1 MRGWVSFTRGL
12 EISLVTV
19 SELLR
24 VAEHLPPDDR
34 ELVEKAYRRAAAAH
48 TGQHRL
54 SGEDYV
60 NHPLEVASI
69 LAELHLDAATI
80 VAAILHDTVEDTDLT
95 GQELTREFGP
105 EVAKLVEGVTK
116 LGRISIRSEQ
126 QHQAENIRKMLLAMA
141 EDIRVVLIKL
151 ADRLHNMRTL
161 EFLPEP
167 KRLKISRETL
177 DIYAPLAHRL
187 GIWQIKWELE
197 DLAFRYLQPEEYKD
211 VVKRINRQRKDRETV
226 VTDLREILAAELEK
240 IEIDADISG
249 RPKHAYSIWQKM
261 SRDLKDFAEIYDL
274 LAMRVLVNSVKDC
287 YGVLGVVHSLW
298 KPMPGRFKDYIAMPK
313 SNGYQSLHTTVISHS
328 GDPIEIQIRTHEM
341 HRFAEYGIAAHWTYK
356 EGGSPGGQ
364 TAQAK
369 GGAKFDERFGWLR
382 LLMEWQKEVL
392 DAEQFVDAVKVDI
405 FEDEV
410 FVFTPKGDVLNLPA
424 GSTPIDFAY
433 RIHTEVGH
441 RCIGAKVNGRMVPLD
456 YALSNGEIVEVLTTR
471 SPHGPSRDWLNFVK
485 SASARDRIRKWFKA
499 QRRDE
504 NVAKG
509 RDMLD
514 KELRRMHRL
523 GLAQIPEGKLDE
535 IAHQYKYGTPDDFLA
550 AVGYGELSPHAVIM
564 KMALVPGDEG
574 DELKSIPLIP
584 QVEPTARVLVRGE
597 RGVFTTVAACCQPV
611 PGDAIIGYTTRGKG
625 VTVHRSDCVNAVN
638 AVEKQRIVPVDWD
651 AQATHLYPV
660 AIKIEAWDRTGL
672 LRDIATVVAESKV
685 NMSAVKVDVYDDKSA
700 VVSTTVEIDS
710 LSQLSRL
717 MEKLELVR
725 DVHTVARE
733 VG

>member
-1 MRGWVSFTRGL
+1 M
-12 EISLVTV
+12 TV

-24 VAEHLPPDDR
+24 VAQHLPPEDR
-34 ELVEKAYRRAAAAH
+34 ELVEKAYLRAAAAH
-48 TGQHRL
+48 TGQRRL
-54 SGEDYV
+54 SGEEYV
-60 NHPLEVASI
+60 NHPLQVAGI

-80 VAAILHDTVEDTDLT
+80 IAAILHDTVEDT
-95 GQELTREFGP
+95 ELTAKELTVEFGP

-197 DLAFRYLQPEEYKD
+197 DLAFRYLQPDDYKD
-211 VVKRINRQRKDRETV
+211 VVKRINRQRKDRETLV
-226 VTDLREILAAELEK
+226 SDLREILAVELEK

-261 SRDLKDFAEIYDL
+261 DRDLKDFAEIYDL
-274 LAMRVLVNSVKDC
+274 LAIRVLVNSVKDC

-328 GDPIEIQIRTHEM
+328 GDPIEIQIRAHEM
-341 HRFAEYGIAAHWTYK
+341 HRFAEYGIAAHWAYK
-356 EGGSPGGQ
+356 EGGNTSGQ
-364 TAQAK
+364 SAQAK

-424 GSTPIDFAY
+424 GSTPVDFAY

-456 YALSNGEIVEVLTTR
+456 YALSNGEIVDVLTTR

-523 GLAQIPEGKLDE
+523 GLSQLPAGKLDE
-535 IAHQYKYGTPDDFLA
+535 LAHLYKYATDDDFLA

-564 KMALVPGDEG
+564 KLALVPGDDG

-597 RGVFTTVAACCQPV
+597 RGVYTTVAACCQPV
-611 PGDAIIGYTTRGKG
+611 PGDSIIGYTTRGKG
-625 VTVHRSDCVNAVN
+625 VTVHRADCINAVN

-651 AQATHLYPV
+651 AQATHVYPV

>member
-1 MRGWVSFTRGL
+1 MAAPILLMHLPSRGYLAHSWGSFTRGL
-12 EISLVTV
+12 ENSPVTV

-24 VAEHLPPDDR
+24 VAEHLPPEDR

-95 GQELTREFGP
+95 AQELSKEFGP

-197 DLAFRYLQPEEYKD
+197 DLAFRYLQPEDYKD
-211 VVKRINRQRKDRETV
+211 VVKLINRQRKDRETV
-226 VTDLREILAAELEK
+226 VSDLREILAAELEK

-274 LAMRVLVNSVKDC
+274 NAIRVLVDSVRDC

-298 KPMPGRFKDYIAMPK
+298 KPVPGRFKDYIAMPK
-313 SNGYQSLHTTVISHS
+313 SNGYQSLHTTVITHT
-328 GDPIEIQIRTHEM
+328 GEPIEIQIRTHEM
-341 HRFAEYGIAAHWTYK
+341 HRVAEFGVAAHWTYK
-356 EGGSPGGQ
+356 EGGKDAS
-364 TAQAK
+364 
-369 GGAKFDERFGWLR
+369 FDQKLSWLR
-382 LLMEWQKEVL
+382 SLLEWQNDL
-392 DAEQFVDAVKVDI
+392 GDAESFLDTVKVDL
-405 FEDEV
+405 FQDEV
-410 FVFTPKGDVLNLPA
+410 YVFTPRGEVLNLPA
-424 GSTPIDFAY
+424 DSTPVDFAY

-456 YALSNGEIVEVLTTR
+456 YELQNGEIVEILT
-471 SPHGPSRDWLNFVK
+471 SKGPHGPSRDSLNFVK
-485 SASARDRIRKWFKA
+485 SASAKERIRKWFKS
-499 QRRDE
+499 QRREE
-504 NVAKG
+504 NVDKG
-509 RDMLD
+509 RDLLD
-514 KELRRMHRL
+514 KELHRMHRVS
-523 GLAQIPEGKLDE
+523 LADLPEAKLVE
-535 IAHQYKYGTPDDFLA
+535 IAGIHRYAGVDDFLA
-550 AVGYGELSPHAVIM
+550 AIGYGDLSPHSVVMRMSLA
-564 KMALVPGDEG
+564 GDAADG
-574 DELKSIPLIP
+574 ELQSIPLIP
-584 QVEPTARVLVRGE
+584 SVQPTPRVLVR
-597 RGVFTTVAACCQPV
+597 
-611 PGDAIIGYTTRGKG
+611 
-625 VTVHRSDCVNAVN
+625 
-638 AVEKQRIVPVDWD
+638 
-651 AQATHLYPV
+651 
-660 AIKIEAWDRTGL
+660 
-672 LRDIATVVAESKV
+672 
-685 NMSAVKVDVYDDKSA
+685 
-700 VVSTTVEIDS
+700 
-710 LSQLSRL
+710 
-717 MEKLELVR
+717 
-725 DVHTVARE
+725 
-733 VG
+733 

>member
-1 MRGWVSFTRGL
+1 
-12 EISLVTV
+12 VTV

-24 VAEHLPPDDR
+24 VAEHLPPEDR
-34 ELVEKAYRRAAAAH
+34 ELVEKAYRRAATAH

-95 GQELTREFGP
+95 QQELTKEFGP

-167 KRLKISRETL
+167 KRVKISRETL

-197 DLAFRYLQPEEYKD
+197 DLAFRYLQPDDYKD

-226 VTDLREILAAELEK
+226 VSDLREILAVELEK

-341 HRFAEYGIAAHWTYK
+341 HRFAEYGIAAHWAYK

-424 GSTPIDFAY
+424 GSTPVDFAY

-535 IAHQYKYGTPDDFLA
+535 IAHQYKYGTADDFLA

-584 QVEPTARVLVRGE
+584 QVEPTSRVLVRGE

-611 PGDAIIGYTTRGKG
+611 PGDAIVGYTTRGKG
-625 VTVHRSDCVNAVN
+625 ITVHRSDCVNAVN
-638 AVEKQRIVPVDWD
+638 AVEKQRMVPVDWD
-651 AQATHLYPV
+651 GQATHLYPV

>member
-1 MRGWVSFTRGL
+1 MS
-12 EISLVTV
+12 V

-24 VAEHLPPDDR
+24 IAEHLAPEDR
-34 ELVEKAYRRAAAAH
+34 ELVSRAYQRAAAAH
-48 TGQHRL
+48 TGQRRL

-80 VAAILHDTVEDTDLT
+80 VAALLHDTVEDTELT
-95 GQELTREFGP
+95 AQELTAEFGA

-116 LGRISIRSEQ
+116 LGRISLRSEQ
-126 QHQAENIRKMLLAMA
+126 QVQAENIRKMLLAMA

-161 EFLPEP
+161 EYLPEP
-167 KRLKISRETL
+167 KRIRISRETL

-187 GIWQIKWELE
+187 GIWQVKWELE
-197 DLAFRYLQPEEYKD
+197 DLAFRYLQPDEYKD
-211 VVKRINRQRKDRETV
+211 VVKRINRQRKDRENV
-226 VTDLREILAAELEK
+226 VSDLREILAAELEK

-261 SRDLKDFAEIYDL
+261 NRDEKDFAEIYDL
-274 LAMRVLVNSVKDC
+274 NAIRVLVNSVKDC

-341 HRFAEYGIAAHWTYK
+341 HRFAEYGIAAHWAYK
-356 EGGSPGGQ
+356 ES
-364 TAQAK
+364 
-369 GGAKFDERFGWLR
+369 GALPSGNSARGTKFDERFSWLR

-424 GSTPIDFAY
+424 GSTPVDFAY

-456 YALSNGEIVEVLTTR
+456 YALNNGEIVEVLTTR

-499 QRRDE
+499 QRREE

-523 GLAQIPEGKLDE
+523 GLVQLPEGRLE
-535 IAHQYKYGTPDDFLA
+535 ELARQYKYNTGDDFLA

-564 KMALVPGDEG
+564 KLALVPSDDG

-584 QVEPTARVLVRGE
+584 QAEPTARVLVRDE
-597 RGVFTTVAACCQPV
+597 RGVFTTIASCCQPV

-625 VTVHRSDCVNAVN
+625 VTVHRTDCVNAVN
-638 AVEKQRIVPVDWD
+638 AVDKHRIVPVDWD
-651 AQATHLYPV
+651 GQATHLYPV

-717 MEKLELVR
+717 MEKLEQVR

>member
-1 MRGWVSFTRGL
+1 M
-12 EISLVTV
+12 TV

-24 VAEHLPPDDR
+24 VAQHLPPEDR
-34 ELVEKAYRRAAAAH
+34 ALVEKAYLRAAAAH
-48 TGQHRL
+48 TGQRRL
-54 SGEDYV
+54 SGEEYV
-60 NHPLEVASI
+60 NHPLQVAGI

-80 VAAILHDTVEDTDLT
+80 IAAILHDTVEDT
-95 GQELTREFGP
+95 ELTAKELTVEFGP

-167 KRLKISRETL
+167 KRMKISRETL

-197 DLAFRYLQPEEYKD
+197 DLAFRYLQPDDYKD

-274 LAMRVLVNSVKDC
+274 LAIRVLVNSVKDC

-313 SNGYQSLHTTVISHS
+313 SNGYQSLHTTVISQS

-341 HRFAEYGIAAHWTYK
+341 HRFAEFGIAAHWAYK
-356 EGGSPGGQ
+356 EGGNPSGQ
-364 TAQAK
+364 SAQAK

-424 GSTPIDFAY
+424 GSTPVDFAY

-523 GLAQIPEGKLDE
+523 GLAQLPEGKLDE
-535 IAHQYKYGTPDDFLA
+535 LTHLYKYATDDDFLA

-564 KMALVPGDEG
+564 KLALVHGDEG
-574 DELKSIPLIP
+574 DELKAIPLIP

-597 RGVFTTVAACCQPV
+597 RGVYTTVAACCQPV
-611 PGDAIIGYTTRGKG
+611 PGDSIIGYTTRGKG
-625 VTVHRSDCVNAVN
+625 VTVHRADCINAVN

>member
-1 MRGWVSFTRGL
+1 
-12 EISLVTV
+12 VTV

-24 VAEHLPPDDR
+24 VAEHLPPEDR
-34 ELVEKAYRRAAAAH
+34 ELVEKAYRRAAEAH

-95 GQELTREFGP
+95 QQELTKEFGP

-167 KRLKISRETL
+167 KRVKISRETL

-197 DLAFRYLQPEEYKD
+197 DLAFRYLQPDDYKD

-226 VTDLREILAAELEK
+226 VSDLREILAVELEK

-274 LAMRVLVNSVKDC
+274 LAIRVLVNSVKDC

-341 HRFAEYGIAAHWTYK
+341 HRFAEYGIAAHWAYK

-424 GSTPIDFAY
+424 GSTPVDFAY

-523 GLAQIPEGKLDE
+523 GLAQIPDGKLDE
-535 IAHQYKYGTPDDFLA
+535 IAHQYKYGTADDFLA

-584 QVEPTARVLVRGE
+584 QVEPTSRVLVRGE

-611 PGDAIIGYTTRGKG
+611 PGDAIVGYTTRGKG
-625 VTVHRSDCVNAVN
+625 ITVHRSDCVNAVN
-638 AVEKQRIVPVDWD
+638 AVEKHRVVPVDWD
-651 AQATHLYPV
+651 GQATHLYPV

>member
-1 MRGWVSFTRGL
+1 
-12 EISLVTV
+12 VTV

-24 VAEHLPPDDR
+24 IAEHLPPEDR
-34 ELVEKAYRRAAAAH
+34 ALVEKAYRRAAAAH
-48 TGQHRL
+48 TGQRRL

-60 NHPLEVASI
+60 HHPLEVASI

-80 VAAILHDTVEDTDLT
+80 VAAILHDTVEDT
-95 GQELTREFGP
+95 ELTTPELTKEFGP

-167 KRLKISRETL
+167 KRVKISRETL

-197 DLAFRYLQPEEYKD
+197 DLAFRYLQPDDYKD

-226 VTDLREILAAELEK
+226 VSDLREILAAELEK

-274 LAMRVLVNSVKDC
+274 LAIRVLTNSVKDC

-313 SNGYQSLHTTVISHS
+313 SNGYQSLHTTVISQS
-328 GDPIEIQIRTHEM
+328 GDPIEIQIRTQEM

-356 EGGSPGGQ
+356 EGTGPTGQ
-364 TAQAK
+364 SAAK

-410 FVFTPKGDVLNLPA
+410 FVFTPKGDVINLPA
-424 GSTPIDFAY
+424 DSTPVDFAY

-523 GLAQIPEGKLDE
+523 GLSQIPEGKLDE
-535 IAHQYKYGTPDDFLA
+535 IAHQYKYGTADDFLA

-564 KMALVPGDEG
+564 KMALVPGDDG

-584 QVEPTARVLVRGE
+584 QVEPTARVLVRGA

-611 PGDAIIGYTTRGKG
+611 PGDAIVGYTTRGKG
-625 VTVHRSDCVNAVN
+625 VTVHRSDCINAVN
-638 AVEKQRIVPVDWD
+638 AVEKHRIVPVDWD
-651 AQATHLYPV
+651 AEATHLYPV

>member
-1 MRGWVSFTRGL
+1 
-12 EISLVTV
+12 VTV

-24 VAEHLPPDDR
+24 ISEHLPPEDR
-34 ELVEKAYRRAAAAH
+34 ELVERAYQRASAAH
-48 TGQHRL
+48 SGQRRL

-60 NHPLEVASI
+60 NHPLQVASI
-69 LAELHLDAATI
+69 LAELRLDAATI
-80 VAAILHDTVEDTDLT
+80 IAAILHDTVEDTELT
-95 GQELTREFGP
+95 AQELSAEFGP

-141 EDIRVVLIKL
+141 EDVRVVLIKL

-161 EFLPEP
+161 EFLPEA
-167 KRLKISRETL
+167 KRLRISRETL

-187 GIWQIKWELE
+187 GIWQLKWELE
-197 DLAFRYLQPEEYKD
+197 DLAFHNLQPDDYRD
-211 VVKRINRQRKDRETV
+211 VVKRINRERKDRETV
-226 VTDLREILAAELEK
+226 VSDLNEILAAELAK

-261 SRDLKDFAEIYDL
+261 NRDVKDFAEIYDL
-274 LAMRVLVNSVKDC
+274 LAIRVLVNSVKDC

-341 HRFAEYGIAAHWTYK
+341 HRFAEYGIAAHWAYK
-356 EGGSPGGQ
+356 EGGD
-364 TAQAK
+364 
-369 GGAKFDERFGWLR
+369 GGARVAGGRSSGKFDERFGWLR

-424 GSTPIDFAY
+424 GSTPVDFAY

-456 YALSNGEIVEVLTTR
+456 YALNNGEIVDVLTTR

-499 QRRDE
+499 QRREE

-523 GLAQIPEGKLDE
+523 GLAQLPDGRLLEL
-535 IAHQYKYGTPDDFLA
+535 ARQYKYTTEDDFLA
-550 AVGYGELSPHAVIM
+550 AVGYGEVSPHAVIM
-564 KMALVPGDEG
+564 KMALVPGDDG

-597 RGVFTTVAACCQPV
+597 RGVFTTIASCCQPV

-625 VTVHRSDCVNAVN
+625 VTVHRADCINAVN
-638 AVEKQRIVPVDWD
+638 AVEKHRLVPVDWD
-651 AQATHLYPV
+651 GQATHLYPV

-685 NMSAVKVDVYDDKSA
+685 NMSAVKVEVYDDKSA

-725 DVHTVARE
+725 DVTTVARE

>member
-1 MRGWVSFTRGL
+1 M
-12 EISLVTV
+12 TV
-19 SELLR
+19 ADLLR
-24 VAEHLPPDDR
+24 IADHLAPDDR
-34 ELVEKAYRRAAAAH
+34 ALVAKAYERAAAAH
-48 TGQHRL
+48 VGQRRL

-69 LAELHLDAATI
+69 LASLHLDAATI
-80 VAAILHDTVEDTDLT
+80 VAALLHDTVEDT
-95 GQELTREFGP
+95 ELTTPALTAEFGS

-161 EFLPEP
+161 EVLPEA
-167 KRLKISRETL
+167 KRLRISRETL

-187 GIWQIKWELE
+187 GIWQLKWELE
-197 DLAFRYLQPEEYKD
+197 DLAFRHLQPDDYKD
-211 VVKRINRQRKDRETV
+211 VVKRINRQRRDRETV
-226 VTDLREILAAELEK
+226 VTDLRDILAGEMEK
-240 IEIDADISG
+240 IGIEADISG

-261 SRDLKDFAEIYDL
+261 TRDEKDFAEIYDL
-274 LAMRVLVNSVKDC
+274 LAIRVQVESVKDC

-298 KPMPGRFKDYIAMPK
+298 KPVPGRFKDYIAMPK

-328 GDPIEIQIRTHEM
+328 GDPIEIQIRTQEM
-341 HRFAEYGIAAHWTYK
+341 HRFAEYGVAAHWAYK
-356 EGGSPGGQ
+356 EGPSAAGVKGSAARGSSRI
-364 TAQAK
+364 
-369 GGAKFDERFGWLR
+369 DERFGWLR

-441 RCIGAKVNGRMVPLD
+441 RCIGAKVNGRMVTLD
-456 YALSNGEIVEVLTTR
+456 TQLNNGEIVEVLTTR

-485 SASARDRIRKWFKA
+485 SASARDRIRKWFKS
-499 QRRDE
+499 QRREE

-523 GLAQIPEGKLDE
+523 GLSQVPEGKLE
-535 IAHQYKYGTPDDFLA
+535 ELAHQYKYGTADDFLA
-550 AVGYGELSPHAVIM
+550 AVGYGEVSPHTVIM

-597 RGVFTTVAACCQPV
+597 RGVFTTVASCCQPV
-611 PGDAIIGYTTRGKG
+611 PGDAITGYTTRGKG
-625 VTVHRSDCVNAVN
+625 VTVHRADCVNAVN
-638 AVEKQRIVPVDWD
+638 AVEKFRIVPVDWD

-672 LRDIATVVAESKV
+672 LRDIAAVIAESKINLSGADV
-685 NMSAVKVDVYDDKSA
+685 QVFDDRTAVI
-700 VVSTTVEIDS
+700 STIVEIQS
-710 LSQLSRL
+710 LTQLSRL
-717 MEKLELVR
+717 LERLEAIR

-733 VG
+733 AS

>member
-1 MRGWVSFTRGL
+1 M
-12 EISLVTV
+12 TV
-19 SELLR
+19 ADLLR
-24 VAEHLPPDDR
+24 IADHLAPDDR
-34 ELVEKAYRRAAAAH
+34 ALVAKAYERAAAAH
-48 TGQHRL
+48 VGQRRL

-69 LAELHLDAATI
+69 LASLHLDAATI
-80 VAAILHDTVEDTDLT
+80 VAALLHDTVEDT
-95 GQELTREFGP
+95 ELTTPALTAEFGS

-161 EFLPEP
+161 EVLPEA
-167 KRLKISRETL
+167 KRLRISRETL

-187 GIWQIKWELE
+187 GIWQLKWELE
-197 DLAFRYLQPEEYKD
+197 DLAFRHLQPDDYKD
-211 VVKRINRQRKDRETV
+211 VVKRINRQRRDRETV
-226 VTDLREILAAELEK
+226 VTDLRDILAGEMEK
-240 IEIDADISG
+240 IGIEADISG

-261 SRDLKDFAEIYDL
+261 TRDEKDFAEIYDL
-274 LAMRVLVNSVKDC
+274 LAIRVQVESVKDC

-298 KPMPGRFKDYIAMPK
+298 KPVPGRFKDYIAMPK

-328 GDPIEIQIRTHEM
+328 GDPIEIQIRTQEM
-341 HRFAEYGIAAHWTYK
+341 HRFAEYGVAAHWAYK
-356 EGGSPGGQ
+356 EGPSAAGVKGSAARGSSRI
-364 TAQAK
+364 
-369 GGAKFDERFGWLR
+369 DERFGWLR

-441 RCIGAKVNGRMVPLD
+441 RCIGAKVNGRMVTLD
-456 YALSNGEIVEVLTTR
+456 TQLNNGEIVEVLTTR

-485 SASARDRIRKWFKA
+485 SASARDRIRKWFKS
-499 QRRDE
+499 QRREE

-523 GLAQIPEGKLDE
+523 GLSQVPEGKLE
-535 IAHQYKYGTPDDFLA
+535 ELAHQYKYGTADDFLA
-550 AVGYGELSPHAVIM
+550 AVGYGEVSPHTVIM

-597 RGVFTTVAACCQPV
+597 RGVFTTVASCCQPV
-611 PGDAIIGYTTRGKG
+611 PGDAITGYTTRGKG
-625 VTVHRSDCVNAVN
+625 VTVHRADCVNAVN
-638 AVEKQRIVPVDWD
+638 AVEKFRIVPVDWD

-672 LRDIATVVAESKV
+672 LRDIATVVAESRV
-685 NMSAVKVDVYDDKSA
+685 NMSSVEVHVYDDKSA

>member
-1 MRGWVSFTRGL
+1 M
-12 EISLVTV
+12 TV

-24 VAEHLPPDDR
+24 ISEHLPPEDR
-34 ELVEKAYRRAAAAH
+34 ELVERAYQRASAAH
-48 TGQHRL
+48 SGQRRL

-60 NHPLEVASI
+60 NHPLQVASI
-69 LAELHLDAATI
+69 LAELRLDAATI
-80 VAAILHDTVEDTDLT
+80 IAAILHDTVEDTELT
-95 GQELTREFGP
+95 AQELSAEFGP

-141 EDIRVVLIKL
+141 EDVRVVLIKL

-161 EFLPEP
+161 EFLPEA
-167 KRLKISRETL
+167 KRLRISRETL

-187 GIWQIKWELE
+187 GIWQLKWELE
-197 DLAFRYLQPEEYKD
+197 DLAFHNLQPDDYRD
-211 VVKRINRQRKDRETV
+211 VVKRINRERKDRETV
-226 VTDLREILAAELEK
+226 VSDLNEILAAELAK

-261 SRDLKDFAEIYDL
+261 NRDVKDFAEIYDL
-274 LAMRVLVNSVKDC
+274 LAIRVLVNSVKDC

-341 HRFAEYGIAAHWTYK
+341 HRFAEYGIAAHWAYK
-356 EGGSPGGQ
+356 EGGD
-364 TAQAK
+364 
-369 GGAKFDERFGWLR
+369 GGARVAGGRSSGKFDERFGWLR

-424 GSTPIDFAY
+424 GSTPVDFAY

-456 YALSNGEIVEVLTTR
+456 YALNNGEIVDVLTTR

-499 QRRDE
+499 QRREE

-523 GLAQIPEGKLDE
+523 GLAQLPDGRLLEL
-535 IAHQYKYGTPDDFLA
+535 ARQYKYTTEDDFLA
-550 AVGYGELSPHAVIM
+550 AVGYGEVSPHAVIM
-564 KMALVPGDEG
+564 KMALVPGDDG

-597 RGVFTTVAACCQPV
+597 RGVFTTIASCCQPV

-625 VTVHRSDCVNAVN
+625 VTVHRADCINAVN
-638 AVEKQRIVPVDWD
+638 AVEKHRLVPVDWD
-651 AQATHLYPV
+651 GQATHLYPV

-685 NMSAVKVDVYDDKSA
+685 NMSAVKVEVYDDKSA

-725 DVHTVARE
+725 DVTTVARE